1 MFSVAMVSAHEE
13 VTTIVGQEV
22 VFGPLAS
29 TKSPPRDIYLKT
41 YRNFSPMLR
50 TLILSPSTRDS
61 FRVTVAHVLEVDKKV
76 LICSS
81 GYNSGNDGRTS
92 CTGCDPIKTL

>member
-1 MFSVAMVSAHEE
+1 
-13 VTTIVGQEV
+13 
-22 VFGPLAS
+22 
-29 TKSPPRDIYLKT
+29 
-41 YRNFSPMLR
+41 MLR
-50 TLILSPSTRDS
+50 TLILSPNTRDS

-92 CTGCDPIKTL
+92 CTGCDPIKTFWNIQVSVTSISATDSQVRTTLYRIINSTKRKSLNGR